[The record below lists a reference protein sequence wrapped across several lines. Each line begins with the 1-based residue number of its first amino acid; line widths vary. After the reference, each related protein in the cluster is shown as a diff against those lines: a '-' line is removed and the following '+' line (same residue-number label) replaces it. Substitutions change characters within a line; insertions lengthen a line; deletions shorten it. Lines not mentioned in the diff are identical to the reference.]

1 MIGSPR
7 IIYSGS
13 TPRLPQSRAR
23 FSPGRYGIA
32 PWLLSESSLCA
43 QNHRLLLSDIF
54 AFITRRLLA
63 RQLLSI
69 ELNMSS
75 DLAQKL
81 QPHAKEIALAL
92 GVILLALVLLAG
104 KKKEKP
110 VLDPVEFRPFK
121 LIKKTQLSK
130 NTYR

>member
-1 MIGSPR
+1 MRVRVVRVI
-7 IIYSGS
+7 
-13 TPRLPQSRAR
+13 
-23 FSPGRYGIA
+23 RY
-32 PWLLSESSLCA
+32 LLT
-43 QNHRLLLSDIF
+43 LLLFSF
-54 AFITRRLLA
+54 FSHL
-63 RQLLSI
+63 QLT
-69 ELNMSS
+69 MSA

-81 QPHAKEIALAL
+81 QPHAKEIVIAL